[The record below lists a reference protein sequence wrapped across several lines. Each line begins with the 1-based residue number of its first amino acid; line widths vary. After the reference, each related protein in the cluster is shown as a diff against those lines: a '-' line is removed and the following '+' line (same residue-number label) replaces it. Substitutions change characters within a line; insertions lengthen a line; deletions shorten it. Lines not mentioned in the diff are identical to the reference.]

1 MIPEIKRQTIAKLQ
15 PVHAVV
21 QYIHMDATDRAI
33 ISELMRD
40 ARIPNVNLAERVHLT
55 PGPCLRRVQR
65 LEQEKVILGYRA
77 VVDPTAMGR
86 SFEVILDVELTAF
99 DRQSVL
105 RFEDAMAAFDE
116 VVEMHRMF
124 GSPDYFVRIGVQDL
138 PAYET
143 FLTERVLTLPG
154 IQKVVSRFTMKTI
167 KSPR

>member
-1 MIPEIKRQTIAKLQ
+1 MG
-15 PVHAVV
+15 
-21 QYIHMDATDRAI
+21 
-33 ISELMRD
+33 
-40 ARIPNVNLAERVHLT
+40 LA
-55 PGPCLRRVQR
+55 CLRRVQR

-77 VVDPTAMGR
+77 VLDPSAMGC

-105 RFEDAMAAFDE
+105 QFEDAMAAFDE

-124 GSPDYFVRIGVQDL
+124 GSPDYFVRVGVQDL
-138 PAYET
+138 PAYEA
-143 FLTERVLTLPG
+143 FLTQRVLTLPG

>member
-1 MIPEIKRQTIAKLQ
+1 
-15 PVHAVV
+15 
-21 QYIHMDATDRAI
+21 
-33 ISELMRD
+33 
-40 ARIPNVNLAERVHLT
+40 
-55 PGPCLRRVQR
+55 VQR

-77 VVDPTAMGR
+77 VVDPSAMGR

-105 RFEDAMAAFDE
+105 QFEDAMAAFDE

-124 GSPDYFVRIGVQDL
+124 GSPDYFVRVGVQDL
-138 PAYET
+138 SAYEA

-154 IQKVVSRFTMKTI
+154 IQKVVPRFTMKTI

>member
-1 MIPEIKRQTIAKLQ
+1 MPSGNMQ
-15 PVHAVV
+15 H
-21 QYIHMDATDRAI
+21 IHMDVTDRAI

-77 VVDPTAMGR
+77 VVDPSAMGR
-86 SFEVILDVELTAF
+86 SFEVTAF

-105 RFEDAMAAFDE
+105 QFEDAMAAFDE

-124 GSPDYFVRIGVQDL
+124 GSPDYFVRVGVQDL